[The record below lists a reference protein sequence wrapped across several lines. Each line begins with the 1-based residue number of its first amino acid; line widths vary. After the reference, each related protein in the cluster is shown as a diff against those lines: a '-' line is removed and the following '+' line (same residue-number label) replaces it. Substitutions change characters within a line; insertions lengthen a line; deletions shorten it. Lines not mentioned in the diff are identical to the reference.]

1 MQTKREWLAERGLA
15 IAGARGKFSR
25 AANEALVK
33 AIAEGVQFADT
44 AKPVKPAKPVI
55 KATGEAQP
63 APVVKSETTTRY
75 TDYLFPSDFR
85 FPEGEYKAIEV
96 GGKREFSMR
105 ECCNTCRVS
114 LTNHMCDNP
123 TIHGDVTVRIVKR

>member
-15 IAGARGKFSR
+15 IAGARGKFSK

-44 AKPVKPAKPVI
+44 TKPVKPAKPVT
-55 KATGEAQP
+55 KPTGEAQP
-63 APVVKSETTTRY
+63 APVVKSETRY

-85 FPEGEYKAIEV
+85 YPEEEYKAVEV
-96 GGKREFSMR
+96 GGKKEHSMR

-123 TIHGDVTVRIVKR
+123 SIHTNVRVKIVPR